1 MSRKPSSQVPEPTPS
16 HPLLRAA
23 LAGLLSA
30 SVSACS
36 SPSET
41 SAENH
46 PIVTLLDPHITS
58 SESVGVLTAED
69 FQAMC
74 DERGG
79 TVEVLAHCG
88 GLATAAGFSYDNADL
103 TLSEHTC
110 AGANTCGGWNCITDS
125 QG

>member
-1 MSRKPSSQVPEPTPS
+1 MSRKPPSLTPDATPS
-16 HPLLRAA
+16 HLLLRAA

-36 SPSET
+36 TSSTPDAHRET
-41 SAENH
+41 TPEEA
-46 PIVTLLDPHITS
+46 HITS
-58 SESVGVLTAED
+58 TESVGALTADD

-88 GLATAAGFSYDNADL
+88 GLATAAGFAYDSGDG
-103 TLSEHTC
+103 TISEHTC